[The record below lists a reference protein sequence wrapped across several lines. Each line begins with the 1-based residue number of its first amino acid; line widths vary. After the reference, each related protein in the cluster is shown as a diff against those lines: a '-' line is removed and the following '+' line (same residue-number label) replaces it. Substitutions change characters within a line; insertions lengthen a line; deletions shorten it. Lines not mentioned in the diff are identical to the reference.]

1 MGGMPSGHSK
11 WKARRGTCGLGQSY
25 RTAAPA
31 CLGGVAQVLTWG
43 DVLRYQQSLEF
54 HKFAL
59 QYLLEPAAGQGWHV
73 EDGEGK
79 RTRDTSWRRW
89 KHAQHSSLQAVL

>member
-25 RTAAPA
+25 RTDAPA
-31 CLGGVAQVLTWG
+31 CLGGVAQALTWG

-54 HKFAL
+54 HTFAL
-59 QYLLEPAAGQGWHV
+59 QDLLEPAAGQGWHV

-79 RTRDTSWRRW
+79 RTRDTS
-89 KHAQHSSLQAVL
+89 